1 MQKIHEQKKLFI
13 GNIKVTEI
21 CYPHFSKKAK
31 QINLLVV
38 SPSQANQKFQISL
51 TIILQQLLKNKR
63 KYQSLTQTF
72 F

>member
-21 CYPHFSKKAK
+21 CCPHFSKKAK

-38 SPSQANQKFQISL
+38 SPSQAN
-51 TIILQQLLKNKR
+51 
-63 KYQSLTQTF
+63 
-72 F
+72 